1 MSEFGDVLLH
11 FAAAALVLSVL
22 AGQMRRMRLL
32 ALGAGVLALAG
43 FAVAGS
49 AIGMAW
55 SAIFAAASA
64 VQLALMRAR
73 AKGGLA
79 HDEEREMFAQIIRI
93 EEPAQ
98 QRRLRDV
105 LRWVDVSAG
114 ESLMQ
119 QGQADPHLIYVARGH
134 AEIERDGQGIG
145 ECGPEDFLGEMSLV
159 SGETAS
165 ATVRA
170 REDMRVAYF
179 DRDSLIQLTRSVP
192 EIARAVDAA
201 LNRSLAAKLV
211 RMNRAAAER

>member
-1 MSEFGDVLLH
+1 
-11 FAAAALVLSVL
+11 
-22 AGQMRRMRLL
+22 MRLL

-49 AIGMAW
+49 GIGMAW

-64 VQLALMRAR
+64 VQLALMSAR

-79 HDEEREMFAQIIRI
+79 HDEEREMFAQIIRV

-105 LRWVDVSAG
+105 LRWADVSAG

-119 QGQADPHLIYVARGH
+119 QGQADPPLIYVARGH